1 MRINVLVAGMVIS
14 SITNLYFSGIFV
26 YRVKLPFRVYSDV
39 VYVSLLLVL
48 VVIHFVYAV
57 QLLVSSVGC
66 H

>member
-1 MRINVLVAGMVIS
+1 MTVQVAGMVIS
-14 SITNLYFSGIFV
+14 SITNLYFSGIFL
-26 YRVKLPFRVYSDV
+26 YRVELLFRVYSDV

-57 QLLVSSVGC
+57 QLLVSPVGC